1 MDVASV
7 KIADD
12 EARRKPRISSMGRSA
27 ALEQAYVHDV
37 YEICNE
43 VVSPLRPRVTQF
55 LTSLEP
61 GSVVCDV
68 GCGNGRY
75 LTPTNSFIYSIGID
89 RCHRLSQAARSRG
102 NEKLASGKKNSWFL
116 DSINAKDN
124 KLTTGW
130 DVEDAKNLPIELR
143 RLEDFDDV
151 AEPFRLD
158 PLAGVL
164 PSPATADPPPPPPPP
179 PPRVSTRILTKQAS
193 LNEDLMA
200 ESRQR
205 DREGV
210 RKRIQKQAS
219 LNESFL
225 CRSLSKRLQLL
236 GHGLGG
242 ALKSSTEGLE
252 RATKTSLGR
261 IIKTMAS
268 NGRQELIRSGVQPGL
283 VHTPSDDADGH
294 PVAMVQLPNDT
305 TEIPPMRHTHESES
319 DSSKESSLQS
329 DTSVESEDSFASVI
343 YVPNAEQ
350 KVNPSP
356 PPTQS
361 PAPKFDA
368 FPEECV
374 SPVAKVPPSRP
385 PPSPAPSSRKP
396 PPMPYICEERRLSAQ
411 SDDETQCLINRVL
424 VRGKMDARARM
435 KAYFS
440 ARTTSLDI
448 YHPETDDLE
457 SDSTEPSSPD
467 SVDSVVSALK
477 LDEAVCGL
485 TSMRLAADSAPPEPV
500 GTAVEKVPVD
510 EGEKE
515 DTKPE
520 EKTEEEVDEMICRQ
534 FLVDYADRLSTKL
547 LEDVNGKWWW
557 CEAEDKPKGNFS
569 FDFRTEADAK
579 ARTETD
585 AASVGGSATHHRYY
599 HVFREGEL
607 EALINHN
614 VTSLHIVSS
623 YYEPDDEARRKPRI
637 SSMGRSAAL
646 EQAYVH
652 DVYEICNEVVS
663 PLRPRVTQFLTSL
676 EPGSVVCD
684 VGCGNGRYLTP
695 TNSFIYSI
703 GIDRCHRLSQAAR
716 SRGNEIA
723 LCDNLELP
731 FRNVSFDA
739 VLSLAVV
746 HHFATKD
753 RRVEAIKEIA
763 RILRIGGRAI
773 ITVWALEQRN
783 RRFESQDILIPWQL
797 SNSINAKDNKL
808 TTGWDVEDAKNLPIE
823 LRRLEDFDDVAERF
837 RLDPL
842 AGVLPSPATADPP
855 PPPPPP
861 PPRVSTRILTKQASL
876 NEDLMAESRQRDR
889 EGVRKRIQKQASLN
903 ESFLCRSLSKRLQL
917 LGHGLGGALK
927 SSTEGLERATKTSLG
942 RIIKTMAS
950 NGRQELI
957 RSGVQ
962 PGLVHTPSD
971 DADGHQVAMVQLPND
986 TTEIPPMRHTHES
999 ESDSSKE
1006 SSLQSDTS
1014 VESEDSFASV
1024 IYVPNAEQKVNPSP
1038 PPTQSPAPKFD
1049 AFPEECV
1056 SPVAKVPPSRPPPSP
1071 APSSRKPP
1079 PMPYICE
1086 ERRLS
1091 AQSDDE
1097 TQCLI
1102 NRVLVRG
1109 KMDARARMKAYFSAR
1124 TTSLDIYHPET
1135 DDLESDSTEPSS
1147 PDSVDSVVSALKL
1160 DEAVCGLTSMRLAA
1174 DPAPPEPVGTAVE
1187 KVPVDEGEKEDTKPE
1202 EKTDEEV
1209 DEMICRQFL
1218 VDYADR
1224 LSTKLLEDVNGKL
1237 TAHSGGGAKPK
1248 TSQKGNFSFDFRT
1261 EADAKARTETDA
1273 ASVGGSATHHR
1284 YYHVFREGELEAL
1297 INHNVTSLHIVSS
1310 YYERASWC
1318 VVAEKVQI

>member
-1 MDVASV
+1 MDVVSV

-102 NEKLASGKKNSWFL
+102 NEIALCDNLELPFRNESFDAVLSLAVVHHFATKDRRVEAIKEIARILRIGGRAIITVWALEQRNRRFESQDILIPWQLSSAASASDDDDDEDFLPPYSAYSEDSTTTSSRSAGDGDSSSLSSSSPVESCCIFMRRAIQKLASGKKNSWFL

-547 LEDVNGKWWW
+547 LEDVNGK
-557 CEAEDKPKGNFS
+557 
-569 FDFRTEADAK
+569 
-579 ARTETD
+579 
-585 AASVGGSATHHRYY
+585 
-599 HVFREGEL
+599 
-607 EALINHN
+607 
-614 VTSLHIVSS
+614 
-623 YYEPDDEARRKPRI
+623 
-637 SSMGRSAAL
+637 
-646 EQAYVH
+646 
-652 DVYEICNEVVS
+652 
-663 PLRPRVTQFLTSL
+663 
-676 EPGSVVCD
+676 
-684 VGCGNGRYLTP
+684 
-695 TNSFIYSI
+695 
-703 GIDRCHRLSQAAR
+703 
-716 SRGNEIA
+716 
-723 LCDNLELP
+723 
-731 FRNVSFDA
+731 
-739 VLSLAVV
+739 
-746 HHFATKD
+746 
-753 RRVEAIKEIA
+753 
-763 RILRIGGRAI
+763 
-773 ITVWALEQRN
+773 
-783 RRFESQDILIPWQL
+783 
-797 SNSINAKDNKL
+797 
-808 TTGWDVEDAKNLPIE
+808 
-823 LRRLEDFDDVAERF
+823 
-837 RLDPL
+837 
-842 AGVLPSPATADPP
+842 
-855 PPPPPP
+855 
-861 PPRVSTRILTKQASL
+861 
-876 NEDLMAESRQRDR
+876 
-889 EGVRKRIQKQASLN
+889 
-903 ESFLCRSLSKRLQL
+903 
-917 LGHGLGGALK
+917 
-927 SSTEGLERATKTSLG
+927 
-942 RIIKTMAS
+942 
-950 NGRQELI
+950 
-957 RSGVQ
+957 
-962 PGLVHTPSD
+962 
-971 DADGHQVAMVQLPND
+971 
-986 TTEIPPMRHTHES
+986 
-999 ESDSSKE
+999 
-1006 SSLQSDTS
+1006 
-1014 VESEDSFASV
+1014 
-1024 IYVPNAEQKVNPSP
+1024 
-1038 PPTQSPAPKFD
+1038 
-1049 AFPEECV
+1049 
-1056 SPVAKVPPSRPPPSP
+1056 
-1071 APSSRKPP
+1071 
-1079 PMPYICE
+1079 
-1086 ERRLS
+1086 
-1091 AQSDDE
+1091 
-1097 TQCLI
+1097 
-1102 NRVLVRG
+1102 
-1109 KMDARARMKAYFSAR
+1109 
-1124 TTSLDIYHPET
+1124 
-1135 DDLESDSTEPSS
+1135 
-1147 PDSVDSVVSALKL
+1147 
-1160 DEAVCGLTSMRLAA
+1160 
-1174 DPAPPEPVGTAVE
+1174 
-1187 KVPVDEGEKEDTKPE
+1187 
-1202 EKTDEEV
+1202 
-1209 DEMICRQFL
+1209 
-1218 VDYADR
+1218 
-1224 LSTKLLEDVNGKL
+1224 L
-1237 TAHSGGGAKPK
+1237 TAHSFALEKNAAPEELPKSPQTTRLSPREFTLPLNTGLNGACGPQNSETVMNRERTGAKNLRPPKGGGGAKPK

-1318 VVAEKVQI
+1318 VVAEKVQVWTI